1 MIVVASDFPLATAYT
16 EQILPYLRDEVLR
29 RDDLVKDLAA
39 FMEVS
44 LR

>member
-1 MIVVASDFPLATAYT
+1 
-16 EQILPYLRDEVLR
+16 LRDEVLR